1 MRINGRFRKIQANR
15 ARKNSGTK
23 ATIAKWRKK
32 MKKFFNP
39 RTLVFLALFAFGA
52 IFSIPSIFDTKGYK
66 ITLGLDLQGG
76 IYFLLGVDANEAIK
90 SRYSLIATQINYE
103 THDKNILIDSLKTLD
118 DGIRF
123 ELLDLAQ
130 RDELE
135 KLLDN
140 IKGIIIAESSGIYE
154 ISFSKEEMILIKN
167 SAINQAVDTIRNR
180 LDIYGLTEP
189 SITKQGEENILV
201 QLPGIKNQEEEQN
214 ALDLIIRPAQLKMMA
229 VDEGR
234 NARISVISESE
245 ASSYGDVILPFVDF
259 ASGES
264 SDKILL
270 KEIPILDGSMITD
283 ARVAY
288 DERGQPVISFS
299 LNSIGAKIFGDFSGA
314 NVGKRMAVVL
324 DNKVYSAPVIRE
336 RIGGGSGQISGS
348 FSAEEAKNIAIALR
362 SGALSAPLELLEK
375 RSIGPSLGAD
385 SIKSSLIALLGAFGI
400 VIAFMVVYYGF
411 AGVIAVSALFVNIL
425 AIIAVMSLFGATLTL
440 PGMAGIVLTIG
451 MAIDANIIIN
461 ERIRE
466 ALRSGKNIIQSISF
480 GYVNATRAIFDAN
493 NTTLIIA
500 LLLYIYGTG
509 PIKGFAV
516 TMGIGILASIITA
529 IIGTQ
534 GIYLWLGEKINAT
547 KNINFWFGIRLK
559 NYNEKGVNPKDKGA
573 NPPTNRPANKNGAK

>member
-1 MRINGRFRKIQANR
+1 
-15 ARKNSGTK
+15 
-23 ATIAKWRKK
+23 

-52 IFSIPSIFDTKGYK
+52 IFSIPSIFDTNGYK

-140 IKGIIIAESSGIYE
+140 IKGIIIAESNGIYE

-167 SAINQAVDTIRNR
+167 STINQAVDTIRNR

-201 QLPGIKNQEEEQN
+201 QLPGIKSQEEEQN

-229 VDEGR
+229 VDEDR

-245 ASSYGDVILPFVDF
+245 ANSYGDVILPFVDF

>member
-1 MRINGRFRKIQANR
+1 
-15 ARKNSGTK
+15 
-23 ATIAKWRKK
+23 
-32 MKKFFNP
+32 MKKFFNI
-39 RTLVFLALFAFGA
+39 RTIVFLALFAFGA
-52 IFSIPSIFDTKGYK
+52 IFSIPSIFDTRGYK

-103 THDKNILIDSLKTLD
+103 THDKNILIDSLKTLE
-118 DGIRF
+118 DGVRF
-123 ELLDLAQ
+123 ELLDSAQ
-130 RDELE
+130 KDELE

-140 IKGIIIAESSGIYE
+140 IKGIIVAETSGVYE
-154 ISFSKEEMILIKN
+154 ISFTKEEMILIKN
-167 SAINQAVDTIRNR
+167 SAIDQAVDTIRNR

-201 QLPGIKNQEEEQN
+201 QLPGIKSQEEEQN

-229 VDEGR
+229 VDEDR
-234 NARISVISESE
+234 NPRISTLTSDEV
-245 ASSYGDVILPFVDF
+245 ASYGDVILPFVDF
-259 ASGES
+259 VSGES
-264 SDKILL
+264 NDKILL

-288 DERGQPVISFS
+288 DERGQPVISFT
-299 LNSIGAKIFGDFSGA
+299 LNAVGAKIFGDFSGA

-362 SGALSAPLELLEK
+362 SGALSAPLELKEK

-385 SIKSSLIALLGAFGI
+385 SIKSSLIALFGAFGI
-400 VIAFMVVYYGF
+400 IIAFMVVYYGF
-411 AGVIAVSALFVNIL
+411 AGVIAVTALFVNIL

-466 ALRSGKNIIQSISF
+466 ALREGKSIVQSISF

-500 LLLYIYGTG
+500 VLLYIYGTG

-534 GIYLWLGEKINAT
+534 GIYIWLGEKINNT

-559 NYNEKGVNPKDKGA
+559 NIAPNLNKSPNPKA
-573 NPPTNRPANKNGAK
+573 IYNPKTGAK

>member
-1 MRINGRFRKIQANR
+1 
-15 ARKNSGTK
+15 
-23 ATIAKWRKK
+23 
-32 MKKFFNP
+32 MKKFFNI
-39 RTLVFLALFAFGA
+39 RTIIFLALFAFGA
-52 IFSIPSIFDTKGYK
+52 VFSIPSIFDTRGYK

-118 DGIRF
+118 DGVRF
-123 ELLDLAQ
+123 ELLDSAQ
-130 RDELE
+130 QSELE
-135 KLLDN
+135 SLLNN
-140 IKGIIIAESSGIYE
+140 IKGIIISETSGVYE
-154 ISFSKEEMILIKN
+154 ISFTKEEMILIKN
-167 SAINQAVDTIRNR
+167 SAIDQAVDTIRNR

-201 QLPGIKNQEEEQN
+201 QLPGIKSQEEEQN

-229 VDEGR
+229 VDEDR
-234 NARISVISESE
+234 NPRISTLTSDEV
-245 ASSYGDVILPFVDF
+245 ASYGDVILPFVDF
-259 ASGES
+259 VSGES
-264 SDKILL
+264 SDRILL

-288 DERGQPVISFS
+288 DERGQPVISFT
-299 LNSIGAKIFGDFSGA
+299 LNAVGAKIFGDFSGA

-362 SGALSAPLELLEK
+362 SGALSAPLELKEK

-385 SIKSSLIALLGAFGI
+385 SIKSSLIALFGAFGVI
-400 VIAFMVVYYGF
+400 IAFMVIYYGF
-411 AGVIAVSALFVNIL
+411 AGVIAVTALFVNIL
-425 AIIAVMSLFGATLTL
+425 AIISVMSLFGATLTL

-466 ALRSGKNIIQSISF
+466 ALREGKSIVQSISF

-493 NTTLIIA
+493 NTTLIVA
-500 LLLYIYGTG
+500 VLLYIYGTG

-534 GIYLWLGEKINAT
+534 GIYIWLGEKINNT
-547 KNINFWFGIRLK
+547 KKINFWFGIKLK
-559 NYNEKGVNPKDKGA
+559 NINPKGTIHSVKSKVSSDSNLK
-573 NPPTNRPANKNGAK
+573 TGAK

>member
-1 MRINGRFRKIQANR
+1 
-15 ARKNSGTK
+15 
-23 ATIAKWRKK
+23 
-32 MKKFFNP
+32 MKKFFNI
-39 RTLVFLALFAFGA
+39 RTIIFLALFIFGV

-76 IYFLLGVDANEAIK
+76 INFLLGVNASEAVK

-118 DGIRF
+118 DGLRF
-123 ELLDLAQ
+123 ELLDSAQ
-130 RDELE
+130 QDELE
-135 KLLDN
+135 KILNN
-140 IKGIIIAESSGIYE
+140 IKGIVIAEQNGVYE
-154 ISFSKEEMILIKN
+154 ISFSKEEVILIKN

-189 SITKQGEENILV
+189 SITKQGEDNILV
-201 QLPGIKNQEEEQN
+201 QLPGIKSQEEEQN

-229 VDEGR
+229 VDEDR
-234 NARISVISESE
+234 NARISTITSEE

-259 ASGES
+259 ASGEA
-264 SDKILL
+264 SDRILL

-288 DERGQPVISFS
+288 DERSQPVISFT
-299 LNSIGAKIFGDFSGA
+299 LNAVGAKIFGDFSGA

-385 SIKSSLIALLGAFGI
+385 SIQSSLIALFGAFA
-400 VIAFMVVYYGF
+400 VIIIFMVVYYGF

-425 AIIAVMSLFGATLTL
+425 AIISVMSLFGATLTL

-466 ALRSGKNIIQSISF
+466 ALREGQSIVKAIAF
-480 GYVNATRAIFDAN
+480 GYTNATRAIFDAN

-500 LLLYIYGTG
+500 VLLYIYGTG
-509 PIKGFAV
+509 PIKGFAI

-534 GIYLWLGEKINAT
+534 GIYLWLGEKINNT
-547 KNINFWFGIRLK
+547 KNINFWFGIRIK
-559 NYNEKGVNPKDKGA
+559 NIPSKM
-573 NPPTNRPANKNGAK
+573 GAK

>member
-1 MRINGRFRKIQANR
+1 
-15 ARKNSGTK
+15 
-23 ATIAKWRKK
+23 

-201 QLPGIKNQEEEQN
+201 QLPGIKSQKEEQN

-229 VDEGR
+229 VDEDR

>member
-1 MRINGRFRKIQANR
+1 
-15 ARKNSGTK
+15 
-23 ATIAKWRKK
+23 

-140 IKGIIIAESSGIYE
+140 IKGIIIADSSGIYE

-201 QLPGIKNQEEEQN
+201 QLPGIKSQEEEQN

-229 VDEGR
+229 VDEDR

>member
-1 MRINGRFRKIQANR
+1 
-15 ARKNSGTK
+15 
-23 ATIAKWRKK
+23 

-201 QLPGIKNQEEEQN
+201 QLPGIKSQEEEQN

-229 VDEGR
+229 VDEDR

-264 SDKILL
+264 NDKILL

-299 LNSIGAKIFGDFSGA
+299 LNAIGAKIFGDFSGA

>member
-1 MRINGRFRKIQANR
+1 
-15 ARKNSGTK
+15 
-23 ATIAKWRKK
+23 

-201 QLPGIKNQEEEQN
+201 QLPGIKSQEEEQN

-229 VDEGR
+229 VDEDR

-573 NPPTNRPANKNGAK
+573 NPPTNRHANKNGAK

>member
-1 MRINGRFRKIQANR
+1 
-15 ARKNSGTK
+15 
-23 ATIAKWRKK
+23 

-118 DGIRF
+118 DGRRF

-201 QLPGIKNQEEEQN
+201 QLPGIKSQEEEQN

-229 VDEGR
+229 VDEDR

-245 ASSYGDVILPFVDF
+245 VSSYGDVILPFVDF

-264 SDKILL
+264 NDKILL

-299 LNSIGAKIFGDFSGA
+299 LNAIGAKIFGDFSGA

>member
-1 MRINGRFRKIQANR
+1 
-15 ARKNSGTK
+15 
-23 ATIAKWRKK
+23 
-32 MKKFFNP
+32 MKKFFNI
-39 RTLVFLALFAFGA
+39 RTIIFLALFAFGA
-52 IFSIPSIFDTKGYK
+52 VFSIPSIFDTRGYK

-118 DGIRF
+118 DGVRF
-123 ELLDLAQ
+123 ELLDSAQ
-130 RDELE
+130 QSELE
-135 KLLDN
+135 SILGN
-140 IKGIIIAESSGIYE
+140 IKGIIVSETSGVYE
-154 ISFSKEEMILIKN
+154 ISFTKEEMILIKN
-167 SAINQAVDTIRNR
+167 SAIDQAVDTIRNR

-201 QLPGIKNQEEEQN
+201 QLPGIKSQEEEQN

-229 VDEGR
+229 VDEDR
-234 NARISVISESE
+234 NPRLSVLTSDEV
-245 ASSYGDVILPFVDF
+245 AGYGDVILPFVDF
-259 ASGES
+259 VSGES

-288 DERGQPVISFS
+288 DERGQPVISFT
-299 LNSIGAKIFGDFSGA
+299 LNAVGAKIFGDFSGA

-362 SGALSAPLELLEK
+362 SGALSAPLELKEK

-385 SIKSSLIALLGAFGI
+385 SIKSSLIALFGAFGVI
-400 VIAFMVVYYGF
+400 IAFMVVYYGF
-411 AGVIAVSALFVNIL
+411 AGVIAVTALFVNIL
-425 AIIAVMSLFGATLTL
+425 AIISVMSLFGATLTL

-466 ALRSGKNIIQSISF
+466 ALREGKSIVQSISF

-493 NTTLIIA
+493 NTTLIVA
-500 LLLYIYGTG
+500 VLLYIYGTG

-534 GIYLWLGEKINAT
+534 GIYIWLGEKINNT
-547 KNINFWFGIRLK
+547 KNINFWFGIKLK
-559 NYNEKGVNPKDKGA
+559 NMNPKGTIHSVKGKVSSDF
-573 NPPTNRPANKNGAK
+573 NLKTGAK

>member
-1 MRINGRFRKIQANR
+1 
-15 ARKNSGTK
+15 
-23 ATIAKWRKK
+23 

-39 RTLVFLALFAFGA
+39 RTLVFLALFAFGT

-201 QLPGIKNQEEEQN
+201 QLPGIKSQEEEQN

-229 VDEGR
+229 VDEDR

-573 NPPTNRPANKNGAK
+573 NPPTNRHANKNGAK

>member
-1 MRINGRFRKIQANR
+1 
-15 ARKNSGTK
+15 
-23 ATIAKWRKK
+23 
-32 MKKFFNP
+32 MKKFFNI
-39 RTLVFLALFAFGA
+39 RTIIFLLLFAFGA
-52 IFSIPSIFDTKGYK
+52 IFSIPSIFNTKGYK

-123 ELLDLAQ
+123 ELLDSAQ

-135 KLLDN
+135 KILDG
-140 IKGIIIAESSGIYE
+140 IQGIIIAESSGIYE

-167 SAINQAVDTIRNR
+167 SAIDQAVDTIRNR

-201 QLPGIKNQEEEQN
+201 QLPGIKSQEDEQN

-229 VDEGR
+229 VDEDR
-234 NARISVISESE
+234 NARISVMTSAE
-245 ASSYGDVILPFVDF
+245 AESYGDVILPFVDF
-259 ASGES
+259 VSGES

-299 LNSIGAKIFGDFSGA
+299 LNAIGAKIFGDFSGA

-348 FSAEEAKNIAIALR
+348 FSADEAKNIAIALR

-400 VIAFMVVYYGF
+400 VIVSMVIYYGF

-480 GYVNATRAIFDAN
+480 GYINATRAIFDAN

-547 KNINFWFGIRLK
+547 KHINFWFGIRLK
-559 NYNEKGVNPKDKGA
+559 NYNPKGINS
-573 NPPTNRPANKNGAK
+573 PTNHTTNPTKNGAK

>member
-1 MRINGRFRKIQANR
+1 
-15 ARKNSGTK
+15 
-23 ATIAKWRKK
+23 
-32 MKKFFNP
+32 MKKFFNI
-39 RTLVFLALFAFGA
+39 RTIVFLALFVFGA
-52 IFSIPSIFDTKGYK
+52 VFSIPSIFDTKGYK

-118 DGIRF
+118 DGVRF
-123 ELLDLAQ
+123 ELLDSAQ
-130 RDELE
+130 QSELE
-135 KLLDN
+135 GILGN
-140 IKGIIIAESSGIYE
+140 IKGIIISETSGVYE
-154 ISFSKEEMILIKN
+154 ISFTKEEMILIKN
-167 SAINQAVDTIRNR
+167 SAIDQAVDTIRNR

-201 QLPGIKNQEEEQN
+201 QLPGIKSQEEEQN

-229 VDEGR
+229 VDEDR
-234 NARISVISESE
+234 NPRLSTLSSDEV
-245 ASSYGDVILPFVDF
+245 SSYGDVILPFVDF

-288 DERGQPVISFS
+288 DERGQPVISFT
-299 LNSIGAKIFGDFSGA
+299 LNAVGAKIFGDFSGA

-362 SGALSAPLELLEK
+362 SGALSAPLELKEK

-385 SIKSSLIALLGAFGI
+385 SIKSSLIALFGAFG
-400 VIAFMVVYYGF
+400 VIIIFMVVYYGF
-411 AGVIAVSALFVNIL
+411 AGVIAVAALFVNIL
-425 AIIAVMSLFGATLTL
+425 AIISVMSLFGATLTL

-466 ALRSGKNIIQSISF
+466 ALRDGKNIIQSISF

-493 NTTLIIA
+493 NTTLIVA
-500 LLLYIYGTG
+500 VLLYIYGTG

-534 GIYLWLGEKINAT
+534 GIYIWLGEKINNT
-547 KNINFWFGIRLK
+547 KNINFWFGIKMK
-559 NYNEKGVNPKDKGA
+559 NLNKNPTPRTKYSAESIAESIAESSANRQKTTTKINKGA
-573 NPPTNRPANKNGAK
+573 K

>member
-1 MRINGRFRKIQANR
+1 
-15 ARKNSGTK
+15 
-23 ATIAKWRKK
+23 

-52 IFSIPSIFDTKGYK
+52 IFSIPSIFNTPGYK

-76 IYFLLGVDANEAIK
+76 INFLLGVNAEEAVK

-118 DGIRF
+118 DGVRF
-123 ELLDLAQ
+123 ELLDSAQ
-130 RDELE
+130 KDALGEIL
-135 KLLDN
+135 N
-140 IKGIIIAESSGIYE
+140 GIKGIIIDERDGVYE
-154 ISFSKEEMILIKN
+154 IGFSKEEKLLIRN
-167 SAINQAVDTIRNR
+167 SAIDQAVDTIRNR

-201 QLPGIKNQEEEQN
+201 QLPGIKSQEEEQN

-229 VDEGR
+229 VDEDR
-234 NARISVISESE
+234 NARVESISAEE
-245 ASSYGDVILPFVDF
+245 AASYGDVVLNFVDF
-259 ASGES
+259 VSGES
-264 SDKILL
+264 SSKILL

-288 DERGQPVISFS
+288 DERSQPVISFT
-299 LNSIGAKIFGDFSGA
+299 LNSVGAKIFGDFSGA

-336 RIGGGSGQISGS
+336 RIGGGQGQISGS

-385 SIKSSLIALLGAFGI
+385 SIQSSLIALFGAFGAI
-400 VIAFMVVYYGF
+400 ILFMVVYYGF

-425 AIIAVMSLFGATLTL
+425 AIISVMSLFGATLTL
-440 PGMAGIVLTIG
+440 PGMAGIVLTVG

-466 ALRSGKNIIQSISF
+466 ALREGKSIVQSISF
-480 GYVNATRAIFDAN
+480 GYINATRAIFDAN
-493 NTTLIIA
+493 NTTLIVA
-500 LLLYIYGTG
+500 VLLYIYGTG

-516 TMGIGILASIITA
+516 TLGLGIVASIITA

-534 GIYLWLGEKINAT
+534 GIYIWLGEKINGS
-547 KNINFWFGIRLK
+547 KKINFWFGIRIPSK
-559 NYNEKGVNPKDKGA
+559 VP
-573 NPPTNRPANKNGAK
+573 NGAQ

>member
-1 MRINGRFRKIQANR
+1 
-15 ARKNSGTK
+15 
-23 ATIAKWRKK
+23 
-32 MKKFFNP
+32 MKKFFNL

-201 QLPGIKNQEEEQN
+201 QLPGIKSQEEEQN

-229 VDEGR
+229 VDEDR

-299 LNSIGAKIFGDFSGA
+299 LNAIGAKIFGDFSGA

-400 VIAFMVVYYGF
+400 VIAFMVVYYRF

>member
-1 MRINGRFRKIQANR
+1 
-15 ARKNSGTK
+15 
-23 ATIAKWRKK
+23 

-39 RTLVFLALFAFGA
+39 RTLVFLALFGFGA

-201 QLPGIKNQEEEQN
+201 QLPGIKSQEEEQN

-229 VDEGR
+229 VDEDR

-299 LNSIGAKIFGDFSGA
+299 LNAIGAKIFGDFSGA

>member
-1 MRINGRFRKIQANR
+1 
-15 ARKNSGTK
+15 
-23 ATIAKWRKK
+23 
-32 MKKFFNP
+32 MKKFFNI
-39 RTLVFLALFAFGA
+39 RTIVFLALFAFGA
-52 IFSIPSIFDTKGYK
+52 IFSIPSIFDTRGYK

-118 DGIRF
+118 DGVRF
-123 ELLDLAQ
+123 ELLDSAQ
-130 RDELE
+130 QGELE
-135 KLLDN
+135 SILNN
-140 IKGIIIAESSGIYE
+140 IKGIMVSETSGVYE
-154 ISFSKEEMILIKN
+154 ISFTKEEMILIKN
-167 SAINQAVDTIRNR
+167 SAIDQAVDTIRNR

-201 QLPGIKNQEEEQN
+201 QLPGIKSQEEEQN

-229 VDEGR
+229 VDEDR
-234 NARISVISESE
+234 NPRLSVLTSDEV
-245 ASSYGDVILPFVDF
+245 ASYGDVILPFVDF
-259 ASGES
+259 VSGES

-288 DERGQPVISFS
+288 DERGQPVISFT
-299 LNSIGAKIFGDFSGA
+299 LNAVGAKIFGDFSGA

-348 FSAEEAKNIAIALR
+348 FSADEAKNIAIALR
-362 SGALSAPLELLEK
+362 SGALSAPLELKEK

-385 SIKSSLIALLGAFGI
+385 SIKSSLIALFGAFGAI
-400 VIAFMVVYYGF
+400 IAFMVVYYGF
-411 AGVIAVSALFVNIL
+411 AGVIAVTALFVNIL
-425 AIIAVMSLFGATLTL
+425 AIISVMSLFGATLTL

-466 ALRSGKNIIQSISF
+466 ALREGKSIVQSISF

-493 NTTLIIA
+493 NTTLIVA
-500 LLLYIYGTG
+500 VLLYIYGTG

-534 GIYLWLGEKINAT
+534 GIYIWLGEKINNT
-547 KNINFWFGIRLK
+547 KNINFWFGIKLK
-559 NYNEKGVNPKDKGA
+559 NMNPKGTIHSVKG
-573 NPPTNRPANKNGAK
+573 NVSSDFNLKTGAK

>member
-1 MRINGRFRKIQANR
+1 
-15 ARKNSGTK
+15 
-23 ATIAKWRKK
+23 
-32 MKKFFNP
+32 MKKFFNI
-39 RTLVFLALFAFGA
+39 RTIVFLALFAFGA
-52 IFSIPSIFDTKGYK
+52 IFSIPSIFDTRGYK

-118 DGIRF
+118 DGVRF
-123 ELLDLAQ
+123 ELLDSAQ
-130 RDELE
+130 QSELE
-135 KLLDN
+135 SLLGN
-140 IKGIIIAESSGIYE
+140 IKGIVISETSGVYE
-154 ISFSKEEMILIKN
+154 ISFTKEEMILIKN
-167 SAINQAVDTIRNR
+167 SAIDQAVDTIRNR

-201 QLPGIKNQEEEQN
+201 QLPGIKSQEDEQN

-229 VDEGR
+229 VDEDR
-234 NARISVISESE
+234 NPRISTLTSDEV
-245 ASSYGDVILPFVDF
+245 ASYGDVILPFVDF
-259 ASGES
+259 VSGES
-264 SDKILL
+264 SDRILL

-288 DERGQPVISFS
+288 DERGQPVISFT
-299 LNSIGAKIFGDFSGA
+299 LNAVGAKIFGDFSGA

-400 VIAFMVVYYGF
+400 VILFMVVYYGF
-411 AGVIAVSALFVNIL
+411 AGAIAVTALFVNIL

-466 ALRSGKNIIQSISF
+466 ALREGKNIVQSISF

-500 LLLYIYGTG
+500 VLLYIYGTG

-534 GIYLWLGEKINAT
+534 GIYLWLGEKINNT
-547 KNINFWFGIRLK
+547 KRLNFWFGIRLK
-559 NYNEKGVNPKDKGA
+559 NATSGANSSNQSLNTSPNPKAIYPANQAKGA
-573 NPPTNRPANKNGAK
+573 K

>member
-1 MRINGRFRKIQANR
+1 
-15 ARKNSGTK
+15 
-23 ATIAKWRKK
+23 

-39 RTLVFLALFAFGA
+39 RTLVFLALFVFGA

-123 ELLDLAQ
+123 ELLDSAQ

-135 KLLDN
+135 KLLSN
-140 IKGIIIAESSGIYE
+140 IKGIIIAEQSGIYE

-167 SAINQAVDTIRNR
+167 SAIDQAVDTIRNR

-189 SITKQGEENILV
+189 SITKQGEENVLV
-201 QLPGIKNQEEEQN
+201 QLPGIKSQEEEQN

-229 VDEGR
+229 VDEDR
-234 NARISVISESE
+234 NARISVISEAE

-259 ASGES
+259 VSGES

-299 LNSIGAKIFGDFSGA
+299 LNAIGAKIFGDFSGA

-400 VIAFMVVYYGF
+400 VITFMVIYYGF

-425 AIIAVMSLFGATLTL
+425 AIISVMSLFGATLTL

-466 ALRSGKNIIQSISF
+466 ALRSGKNIVQSISF
-480 GYVNATRAIFDAN
+480 GYINATRAIFDAN

-534 GIYLWLGEKINAT
+534 GIYLWLGEKIHAT
-547 KNINFWFGIRLK
+547 KHINFWFGIRLK
-559 NYNEKGVNPKDKGA
+559 NYNEKGVNPKDKSTNLSTNHA
-573 NPPTNRPANKNGAK
+573 TNRTTTKNGAK

>member
-1 MRINGRFRKIQANR
+1 
-15 ARKNSGTK
+15 
-23 ATIAKWRKK
+23 
-32 MKKFFNP
+32 MKKFFNI
-39 RTLVFLALFAFGA
+39 RTIVFLALFAFGA
-52 IFSIPSIFDTKGYK
+52 IFSIPSIFDTRGYK

-118 DGIRF
+118 DGVRF
-123 ELLDLAQ
+123 ELLDSAQ

-135 KLLDN
+135 SLLNN
-140 IKGIIIAESSGIYE
+140 IKGIIISETSGVYE
-154 ISFSKEEMILIKN
+154 ISFTKEEMILIKN
-167 SAINQAVDTIRNR
+167 SAIDQAVDTIRNR

-201 QLPGIKNQEEEQN
+201 QLPGIKSQEDEQN

-229 VDEGR
+229 VDEDR
-234 NARISVISESE
+234 NPRLSALTSDEV
-245 ASSYGDVILPFVDF
+245 ASYGDVILPFVDF
-259 ASGES
+259 VSGES

-288 DERGQPVISFS
+288 DERGQPVISFT
-299 LNSIGAKIFGDFSGA
+299 LNAVGAKIFGDFSGA

-362 SGALSAPLELLEK
+362 SGALSAPLELKEK

-385 SIKSSLIALLGAFGI
+385 SIKSSLIALFGAFGVI
-400 VIAFMVVYYGF
+400 IAFMVVYYGF
-411 AGVIAVSALFVNIL
+411 AGVIAVTALFVNIL
-425 AIIAVMSLFGATLTL
+425 AIISVMSLFGATLTL

-466 ALRSGKNIIQSISF
+466 ALREGKSIVQSISF

-493 NTTLIIA
+493 NTTLIVA
-500 LLLYIYGTG
+500 VLLYIYGTG

-534 GIYLWLGEKINAT
+534 GIYIWLGEKINNT
-547 KNINFWFGIRLK
+547 KNINFWFGIKLK
-559 NYNEKGVNPKDKGA
+559 NMNPKGTIHSVKGKVSSDF
-573 NPPTNRPANKNGAK
+573 NLKTGAK

>member
-1 MRINGRFRKIQANR
+1 
-15 ARKNSGTK
+15 
-23 ATIAKWRKK
+23 

-201 QLPGIKNQEEEQN
+201 QLPGIKSQEEEQN

-229 VDEGR
+229 VDEDR

-245 ASSYGDVILPFVDF
+245 VSSYGDVILPFVDF

-264 SDKILL
+264 NDKILL

-299 LNSIGAKIFGDFSGA
+299 LNAIGAKIFGDFSGA

>member
-1 MRINGRFRKIQANR
+1 
-15 ARKNSGTK
+15 
-23 ATIAKWRKK
+23 

-118 DGIRF
+118 DGIQF
-123 ELLDLAQ
+123 ELLDSAQ

-135 KLLDN
+135 KLLSN
-140 IKGIIIAESSGIYE
+140 IKGIIIAEQSGIYE

-167 SAINQAVDTIRNR
+167 SAIDQAVDTIRNR

-189 SITKQGEENILV
+189 SITKQGEENVLV
-201 QLPGIKNQEEEQN
+201 QLPGIKSQEEEQN

-229 VDEGR
+229 VDEDR
-234 NARISVISESE
+234 NARISVITEAE

-259 ASGES
+259 VSGES

-299 LNSIGAKIFGDFSGA
+299 LNAIGAKIFGDFSGA

-425 AIIAVMSLFGATLTL
+425 AIISVMSLFGATLTL

-466 ALRSGKNIIQSISF
+466 ALRSGKNIVQSISF

-547 KNINFWFGIRLK
+547 KHINFWFGIRLK
-559 NYNEKGVNPKDKGA
+559 NYNEKGVNPKDKSA
-573 NPPTNRPANKNGAK
+573 NLSTNHATNRTSNKNGAK

>member
-1 MRINGRFRKIQANR
+1 
-15 ARKNSGTK
+15 
-23 ATIAKWRKK
+23 

-201 QLPGIKNQEEEQN
+201 QLPGIKSQEEEQN

-229 VDEGR
+229 VDEDR

-245 ASSYGDVILPFVDF
+245 ANSYGDVILPFVDF

>member
-1 MRINGRFRKIQANR
+1 
-15 ARKNSGTK
+15 
-23 ATIAKWRKK
+23 
-32 MKKFFNP
+32 MKKFFNL

-76 IYFLLGVDANEAIK
+76 IYFLFGVDANEAIK

-201 QLPGIKNQEEEQN
+201 QLPGIKSQEEEQN

-229 VDEGR
+229 VDEDR

-245 ASSYGDVILPFVDF
+245 ASSYGDVILSFVDF

>member
-1 MRINGRFRKIQANR
+1 
-15 ARKNSGTK
+15 
-23 ATIAKWRKK
+23 
-32 MKKFFNP
+32 MKKFFNI
-39 RTLVFLALFAFGA
+39 RTIVFLALFAFGA
-52 IFSIPSIFDTKGYK
+52 IFSIPSIFDTRGYK

-118 DGIRF
+118 DGVRF
-123 ELLDLAQ
+123 ELLDSAQ
-130 RDELE
+130 QSELE
-135 KLLDN
+135 SILGN
-140 IKGIIIAESSGIYE
+140 IKGIIISETSGVYE
-154 ISFSKEEMILIKN
+154 ISFTKEEMILIKN
-167 SAINQAVDTIRNR
+167 SAIDQAVDTIRNR

-201 QLPGIKNQEEEQN
+201 QLPGIKSQEEEQN

-229 VDEGR
+229 VDEDR
-234 NARISVISESE
+234 NPRLSVLTSDEV
-245 ASSYGDVILPFVDF
+245 ASYGDVILPFVDF
-259 ASGES
+259 VSGES

-288 DERGQPVISFS
+288 DERGQPVISFT
-299 LNSIGAKIFGDFSGA
+299 LNAVGAKIFGDFSGA

-362 SGALSAPLELLEK
+362 SGALSAPLELKEK

-385 SIKSSLIALLGAFGI
+385 SIKSSLIALFGAFGVI
-400 VIAFMVVYYGF
+400 IAFMVIYYGF
-411 AGVIAVSALFVNIL
+411 AGVIAVTALFVNIL
-425 AIIAVMSLFGATLTL
+425 AIISVMSLFGATLTL

-466 ALRSGKNIIQSISF
+466 ALREGKSIVQSISF

-493 NTTLIIA
+493 NTTLIVA
-500 LLLYIYGTG
+500 VLLYIYGTG

-534 GIYLWLGEKINAT
+534 GIYVWLGEKINNT
-547 KNINFWFGIRLK
+547 KNINFWFGIKLK
-559 NYNEKGVNPKDKGA
+559 NMNPKGTIHSVKGKVSSDS
-573 NPPTNRPANKNGAK
+573 NPKTGAK

>member
-1 MRINGRFRKIQANR
+1 
-15 ARKNSGTK
+15 
-23 ATIAKWRKK
+23 
-32 MKKFFNP
+32 MKKIFNI
-39 RTLVFLALFAFGA
+39 RTIVFLALFAFGA
-52 IFSIPSIFDTKGYK
+52 VFSIPSIFDTRGYK

-118 DGIRF
+118 DGVRF
-123 ELLDLAQ
+123 ELLDSAQ
-130 RDELE
+130 QSELE
-135 KLLDN
+135 SLLNN
-140 IKGIIIAESSGIYE
+140 IKGIIISETSGVYE
-154 ISFSKEEMILIKN
+154 ISFTKEEMILIKN
-167 SAINQAVDTIRNR
+167 SAIDQAVDTIRNR

-201 QLPGIKNQEEEQN
+201 QLPGIKSQEEEQN

-229 VDEGR
+229 VDEDR
-234 NARISVISESE
+234 NPRLSVLSSDEV
-245 ASSYGDVILPFVDF
+245 ASYGDVILPFVDF
-259 ASGES
+259 VSGES

-288 DERGQPVISFS
+288 DERGQPVISFT
-299 LNSIGAKIFGDFSGA
+299 LNAVGAKIFGDFSGA

-385 SIKSSLIALLGAFGI
+385 SIKSSLIALFGAFGAI
-400 VIAFMVVYYGF
+400 IAFMVVYYGF
-411 AGVIAVSALFVNIL
+411 AGVIAVTALFVNIL
-425 AIIAVMSLFGATLTL
+425 AIISVMSLFGATLTL

-466 ALRSGKNIIQSISF
+466 ALREGKSIVQSISF

-493 NTTLIIA
+493 NTTLIVA
-500 LLLYIYGTG
+500 VLLYIYGTG

-534 GIYLWLGEKINAT
+534 GIYIWLGEKINNT
-547 KNINFWFGIRLK
+547 KKINFWFGIRVK
-559 NYNEKGVNPKDKGA
+559 NIATSGAKSTNQSLNTSPNPKA
-573 NPPTNRPANKNGAK
+573 IRPANQSTIQSENRHKSTNGAK

>member
-1 MRINGRFRKIQANR
+1 
-15 ARKNSGTK
+15 
-23 ATIAKWRKK
+23 

-167 SAINQAVDTIRNR
+167 SAIDQAVDTIRNR

-201 QLPGIKNQEEEQN
+201 QLPGIKSQEEEQN

-229 VDEGR
+229 VDEDR

-264 SDKILL
+264 NDKILL

-299 LNSIGAKIFGDFSGA
+299 LNAIGAKIFGDFSGA

-400 VIAFMVVYYGF
+400 VIVFMVVYYGF

-573 NPPTNRPANKNGAK
+573 NLPTNRPANKNGAK

>member
-1 MRINGRFRKIQANR
+1 
-15 ARKNSGTK
+15 
-23 ATIAKWRKK
+23 
-32 MKKFFNP
+32 MKKFFNI
-39 RTLVFLALFAFGA
+39 RTIVFLALFAFGA
-52 IFSIPSIFDTKGYK
+52 IFSIPSIFDTRGYK

-118 DGIRF
+118 DGVRF
-123 ELLDLAQ
+123 ELLDSAQ
-130 RDELE
+130 QSELE
-135 KLLDN
+135 SLLGN
-140 IKGIIIAESSGIYE
+140 IKGIVVSETSGVYE
-154 ISFSKEEMILIKN
+154 ISFTKEEMILIKN
-167 SAINQAVDTIRNR
+167 SAIDQAVDTIRNR

-201 QLPGIKNQEEEQN
+201 QLPGIKSQEDEQN

-229 VDEGR
+229 VDEDR
-234 NARISVISESE
+234 NPRISTLTSDEV
-245 ASSYGDVILPFVDF
+245 ASYGDVILPFVDF
-259 ASGES
+259 VSGES

-288 DERGQPVISFS
+288 DERGQPVISFT
-299 LNSIGAKIFGDFSGA
+299 LNAVGAKIFGDFSGA

-400 VIAFMVVYYGF
+400 VILFMVVYYGF
-411 AGVIAVSALFVNIL
+411 AGVIAVTALFVNIL

-466 ALRSGKNIIQSISF
+466 ALREGKNIVQSISF

-500 LLLYIYGTG
+500 VLLYIYGTG

-534 GIYLWLGEKINAT
+534 GIYLWLGEKINNT
-547 KNINFWFGIRLK
+547 KRLNFWFGIRLK
-559 NYNEKGVNPKDKGA
+559 NATSGTKSANQSPNTSPNPKAIYPANQAKGA
-573 NPPTNRPANKNGAK
+573 K

>member
-1 MRINGRFRKIQANR
+1 
-15 ARKNSGTK
+15 
-23 ATIAKWRKK
+23 
-32 MKKFFNP
+32 MKKFFNI
-39 RTLVFLALFAFGA
+39 RTIVFLALFAFGA
-52 IFSIPSIFDTKGYK
+52 IFSIPSLFDTKGYK

-76 IYFLLGVDANEAIK
+76 IYFLLGVDSNKAIK

-118 DGIRF
+118 DGVRF

-130 RDELE
+130 KDELE
-135 KLLDN
+135 GILGN
-140 IKGIIIAESSGIYE
+140 IKGIIIAETSGVYE

-167 SAINQAVDTIRNR
+167 SAIDQAVDTIRNR

-201 QLPGIKNQEEEQN
+201 QLPGIKSQEEEQN

-229 VDEGR
+229 VDEDR
-234 NARISVISESE
+234 NPRISTLTSDEV
-245 ASSYGDVILPFVDF
+245 ASFGDVILPFVDF
-259 ASGES
+259 VSGES
-264 SDKILL
+264 SDRILL

-288 DERGQPVISFS
+288 DERGQPVISFT
-299 LNSIGAKIFGDFSGA
+299 LNAVGAKIFGDFSGA

-348 FSAEEAKNIAIALR
+348 FSPEEAKNIAIALR
-362 SGALSAPLELLEK
+362 SGALSAPLELKEK

-385 SIKSSLIALLGAFGI
+385 SIKSSLIALFGAFGAII
-400 VIAFMVVYYGF
+400 VFMVVYYGF
-411 AGVIAVSALFVNIL
+411 AGVIAVAALFVNIL

-466 ALRSGKNIIQSISF
+466 ALREGKSIVQSISF

-500 LLLYIYGTG
+500 VLLYIYGTG

-534 GIYLWLGEKINAT
+534 GIYIWLGEKINNT
-547 KNINFWFGIRLK
+547 KRFNFWFGIRLK
-559 NYNEKGVNPKDKGA
+559 NATNLNKSPNPRSKHSAESSAILREKGGAHTSSKGA
-573 NPPTNRPANKNGAK
+573 K

>member
-1 MRINGRFRKIQANR
+1 
-15 ARKNSGTK
+15 
-23 ATIAKWRKK
+23 
-32 MKKFFNP
+32 MKKFFNI
-39 RTLVFLALFAFGA
+39 RTIIFLALFAFGA
-52 IFSIPSIFDTKGYK
+52 IFSIPSIFDTRGYK

-118 DGIRF
+118 DGVRF
-123 ELLDLAQ
+123 ELLDSAQ

-135 KLLDN
+135 NLLNN
-140 IKGIIIAESSGIYE
+140 IKGIIVSETSGVYE
-154 ISFSKEEMILIKN
+154 ISFTKEEMILIKN
-167 SAINQAVDTIRNR
+167 SAIDQAVDTIRNR

-201 QLPGIKNQEEEQN
+201 QLPGIKSQEEEQN

-229 VDEGR
+229 VDEDR
-234 NARISVISESE
+234 NPRLSVLTSDEV
-245 ASSYGDVILPFVDF
+245 ASYGDVILPFVDF
-259 ASGES
+259 VSGES
-264 SDKILL
+264 SDRILL

-288 DERGQPVISFS
+288 DERGQPVISFT
-299 LNSIGAKIFGDFSGA
+299 LNAVGAKIFGDFSGA

-362 SGALSAPLELLEK
+362 SGALSAPLELKEK

-385 SIKSSLIALLGAFGI
+385 SIKSSLIALFGAFGAI
-400 VIAFMVVYYGF
+400 IAFMVVYYGF
-411 AGVIAVSALFVNIL
+411 AGVIAVTALFVNIL
-425 AIIAVMSLFGATLTL
+425 AIISVMSLFGATLTL

-466 ALRSGKNIIQSISF
+466 ALREGKSIVQSISF

-493 NTTLIIA
+493 NTTLIVA
-500 LLLYIYGTG
+500 VLLYIYGTG

-534 GIYLWLGEKINAT
+534 GIYIWLGEKINNT
-547 KNINFWFGIRLK
+547 KKINFWFGIKLK
-559 NYNEKGVNPKDKGA
+559 NMNPKGTIHSVKGKVSSDS
-573 NPPTNRPANKNGAK
+573 NLKTGAK

>member
-1 MRINGRFRKIQANR
+1 
-15 ARKNSGTK
+15 
-23 ATIAKWRKK
+23 
-32 MKKFFNP
+32 MKKFFNI
-39 RTLVFLALFAFGA
+39 RTIVFLALFAFGA
-52 IFSIPSIFDTKGYK
+52 VFSIPSIFDTRGYK

-118 DGIRF
+118 DGVRF
-123 ELLDLAQ
+123 ELLDSAQ
-130 RDELE
+130 QSELE
-135 KLLDN
+135 SLLNN
-140 IKGIIIAESSGIYE
+140 IKGIIISETSGVYE
-154 ISFSKEEMILIKN
+154 ISFTKEEMILIKN
-167 SAINQAVDTIRNR
+167 SAIDQAVDTIRNR

-201 QLPGIKNQEEEQN
+201 QLPGIKSQEEEQN

-229 VDEGR
+229 VDEDR
-234 NARISVISESE
+234 NPRISTLTSDEV
-245 ASSYGDVILPFVDF
+245 ASYGDVILPFVDF
-259 ASGES
+259 VSGES

-288 DERGQPVISFS
+288 DERGQPVISFT
-299 LNSIGAKIFGDFSGA
+299 LNAVGAKIFGDFSGA

-362 SGALSAPLELLEK
+362 SGALSAPLELKEK

-385 SIKSSLIALLGAFGI
+385 SIKSSLIALFGAFGVI
-400 VIAFMVVYYGF
+400 IAFMVIYYGF
-411 AGVIAVSALFVNIL
+411 AGVIAVTALFVNIL
-425 AIIAVMSLFGATLTL
+425 AIISVMSLFGATLTL

-466 ALRSGKNIIQSISF
+466 ALREGKSIVQSISF

-493 NTTLIIA
+493 NTTLIVA
-500 LLLYIYGTG
+500 VLLYIYGTG

-534 GIYLWLGEKINAT
+534 GIYIWLGEKINNT
-547 KNINFWFGIRLK
+547 KNINFWFGIKLK
-559 NYNEKGVNPKDKGA
+559 NINPKGTIHSVKVKVSSDSNLK
-573 NPPTNRPANKNGAK
+573 TGAK

>member
-1 MRINGRFRKIQANR
+1 
-15 ARKNSGTK
+15 
-23 ATIAKWRKK
+23 
-32 MKKFFNP
+32 MKKFFNI
-39 RTLVFLALFAFGA
+39 RTIIFLALFAFGA
-52 IFSIPSIFDTKGYK
+52 IFSIPSIFDTRGYK

-118 DGIRF
+118 DGVRF
-123 ELLDLAQ
+123 ELLDSAQ
-130 RDELE
+130 QSELE
-135 KLLDN
+135 NILNN
-140 IKGIIIAESSGIYE
+140 IKGIIISETSGVYE
-154 ISFSKEEMILIKN
+154 ISFTKEEMILIKN
-167 SAINQAVDTIRNR
+167 SAIDQAVDTIRNR

-201 QLPGIKNQEEEQN
+201 QLPGIKSQEEEQN

-229 VDEGR
+229 VDEDR
-234 NARISVISESE
+234 NPRLSVLTSDEV
-245 ASSYGDVILPFVDF
+245 ASYGDVILPFVDF
-259 ASGES
+259 VSGES

-288 DERGQPVISFS
+288 DERGQPVISFT
-299 LNSIGAKIFGDFSGA
+299 LNAVGAKIFGDFSGA

-362 SGALSAPLELLEK
+362 SGALSAPLELKEK

-385 SIKSSLIALLGAFGI
+385 SIKSSLIALFGAFGVI
-400 VIAFMVVYYGF
+400 IAFMVVYYGF
-411 AGVIAVSALFVNIL
+411 AGVIAVTALFVNIL
-425 AIIAVMSLFGATLTL
+425 AIISVMSLFGATLTL

-466 ALRSGKNIIQSISF
+466 ALREGKSIVQSISF

-493 NTTLIIA
+493 NTTLIVA
-500 LLLYIYGTG
+500 VLLYIYGTG

-534 GIYLWLGEKINAT
+534 GIYIWLGEKINNT
-547 KNINFWFGIRLK
+547 KNINFWFGIKLK
-559 NYNEKGVNPKDKGA
+559 NMNPKGTIHSVKGKVSSDS
-573 NPPTNRPANKNGAK
+573 NLKTGAK

>member
-1 MRINGRFRKIQANR
+1 
-15 ARKNSGTK
+15 
-23 ATIAKWRKK
+23 

-229 VDEGR
+229 VDEDR

>member
-1 MRINGRFRKIQANR
+1 
-15 ARKNSGTK
+15 
-23 ATIAKWRKK
+23 
-32 MKKFFNP
+32 MKKFFNI
-39 RTLVFLALFAFGA
+39 RTIVFLALFAFGA
-52 IFSIPSIFDTKGYK
+52 VFSIPSIFDTRGYK

-118 DGIRF
+118 DGVRF
-123 ELLDLAQ
+123 ELLDSAQ
-130 RDELE
+130 QSELE
-135 KLLDN
+135 SLLNN
-140 IKGIIIAESSGIYE
+140 IKGIIISESSGVYE
-154 ISFSKEEMILIKN
+154 ISFTKEEMILIKN
-167 SAINQAVDTIRNR
+167 SAIDQAVDTIRNR

-201 QLPGIKNQEEEQN
+201 QLPGIKSQEEEQN

-229 VDEGR
+229 VDEDR
-234 NARISVISESE
+234 NPRLSVLTSDEV
-245 ASSYGDVILPFVDF
+245 ASYGDVILPFVDF
-259 ASGES
+259 VSGES
-264 SDKILL
+264 SDRILL

-288 DERGQPVISFS
+288 DERGQPVISFT
-299 LNSIGAKIFGDFSGA
+299 LNAVGAKIFGDFSGA

-362 SGALSAPLELLEK
+362 SGALSAPLELKEK

-385 SIKSSLIALLGAFGI
+385 SIKSSLIALFGAFGVI
-400 VIAFMVVYYGF
+400 IAFMVVYYGF
-411 AGVIAVSALFVNIL
+411 AGVIAVTALFVNIL
-425 AIIAVMSLFGATLTL
+425 AIISVMSLFGATLTL

-466 ALRSGKNIIQSISF
+466 ALREGKSIVQSISF

-493 NTTLIIA
+493 NTTLIVA
-500 LLLYIYGTG
+500 VLLYIYGTG

-534 GIYLWLGEKINAT
+534 GIYIWLGEKINNT
-547 KNINFWFGIRLK
+547 KNINFWFGIKLK
-559 NYNEKGVNPKDKGA
+559 NMNPKGTIHSVKGKVSSDS
-573 NPPTNRPANKNGAK
+573 NLKTGAK